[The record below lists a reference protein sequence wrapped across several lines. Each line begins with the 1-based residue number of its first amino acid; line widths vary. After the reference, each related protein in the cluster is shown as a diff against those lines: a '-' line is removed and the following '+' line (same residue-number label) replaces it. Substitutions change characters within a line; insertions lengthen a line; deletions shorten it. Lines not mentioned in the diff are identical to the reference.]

1 MFVVFVFCV
10 EIEEYLKIKG
20 VFIIYGKGRLANVR
34 GRGGGQAKF
43 YSLIEDRGSERL
55 YSGEE
60 GRGWGQEKFDGLYP
74 SLSWVLNICKNC
86 MTFGNR
92 KEFYKFNVIAMSP

>member
-10 EIEEYLKIKG
+10 EIKEYLKNKG

-34 GRGGGQAKF
+34 GRGVASEVLLPYIG
-43 YSLIEDRGSERL
+43 GSERL
-55 YSGEE
+55 YSGEK
-60 GRGWGQEKFDGLYP
+60 GRGRGQEKFDGLYP
-74 SLSWVLNICKNC
+74 SLFWVLNFCNNC

-92 KEFYKFNVIAMSP
+92 N